1 MHEFANEGIDL
12 PQTELGSTLQI
23 AAHETV
29 FAHSHLQGC
38 GTGIFRSC
46 RTVLFDQ
53 GEKALHAAH
62 AQLPLVLINVMAEG
76 SDLSARVFGPHQQ
89 LRNLPRSSW
98 REIPL
103 LDAMPAAF
111 LTDVLAQQLPGF
123 RIEEPDEDLLPLHS
137 DHASDPARR

>member
-12 PQTELGSTLQI
+12 PQTELGSALQI

-46 RTVLFDQ
+46 RTVLSDQ
-53 GEKALHAAH
+53 GENALNAAH
-62 AQLPLVLINVMAEG
+62 AELPLVLIKVVTEG
-76 SDLSARVFGPHQQ
+76 SDLSARAFGPQQQ

-98 REIPL
+98 
-103 LDAMPAAF
+103 
-111 LTDVLAQQLPGF
+111 
-123 RIEEPDEDLLPLHS
+123 
-137 DHASDPARR
+137 